1 MSMIKQNS
9 LHLTTTIVLFPPFS
23 LLSKMKQEKIWI
35 GCLECLECLECLLLQ
50 RSPLRSHPIRYLSNY
65 RHLPSSFSLHSSS
78 NSPRDLPIP
87 LFCDGLEDNPP
98 SADHPDLSDGD
109 LALDEFSPRHLLFPN
124 GVTTGDDPFP
134 LHTLLGRPFGD
145 CDSMNPVSP
154 LSAFESTYPN
164 HDPLF
169 PLDDCKALPS
179 PSLLPQI
186 TSLYNTT
193 VTYHSKRRHT
203 TCGDLCRSLMNSP
216 NRRSRNQS
224 LRDNGLSTQLL
235 PIRYDIAFGDV
246 FPCEVD
252 DECCFIYSKRRVEN
266 MKAGIV

>member
-1 MSMIKQNS
+1 MRMIKQNS
-9 LHLTTTIVLFPPFS
+9 PYLITTSVLFPLFS
-23 LLSKMKQEKIWI
+23 LSSKMKQGKTWL
-35 GCLECLECLECLLLQ
+35 GCLECLECLLLQ
-50 RSPLRSHPIRYLSNY
+50 RSPSLSHPIRYLRND
-65 RHLPSSFSLHSSS
+65 RHLPSSSLHSSS
-78 NSPRDLPIP
+78 DSPRDLSIP

-109 LALDEFSPRHLLFPN
+109 LALDEFSPCHLLFPN

-134 LHTLLGRPFGD
+134 LHSLLGRPFGD
-145 CDSMNPVSP
+145 CDSMNPGSP
-154 LSAFESTYPN
+154 LSALESTYPN
-164 HDPLF
+164 RDPLF
-169 PLDDCKALPS
+169 PLDDCKVLPS
-179 PSLLPQI
+179 SSLLSQI

-203 TCGDLCRSLMNSP
+203 TCGDLCRSLMNAP

-224 LRDNGLSTQLL
+224 LHDSGLPTQLL

-252 DECCFIYSKRRVEN
+252 DECCFIYSKRRADS
-266 MKAGIV
+266 MKTGIM